1 VSETGTATSESAAP
15 PAETANPP
23 RSRSVRPLR
32 RLWPFLIRYPGA
44 LLGALAALTASSAA
58 TLAIPPAIRRV
69 IALGFSAAKAGF
81 VDRYFL
87 ALMGVA
93 AVLAVATAGRYYAV
107 TWLGERVVADL
118 RRAVY
123 RRVLSLSPAFF
134 ETTRTAEVLSRLT
147 TDTTLIQALVGATA
161 SVALRNLFLLVGGL
175 TMLVLTSPRLT
186 GFVLLLMVLVVLPIV
201 GFGRVVRRLSR
212 ETQDRIADI
221 GAVAGE
227 SLDGIRVVQ
236 AYTQEASERARFA
249 AIVERSFAASIN
261 RTRARTLLTFVVIFF
276 IFAGVVGILWIGAN
290 HVLAGD
296 MTGGVLGQFVLYAVI
311 TASSA
316 GQLSEVWGEVQRAA
330 GATERLLELLDAR
343 PDVAAPASP
352 VALPRPARGALS
364 FEGVGF
370 HYPARPDR
378 SALDG
383 FSLDIAPGE
392 TVALVGPSGAGKTTV
407 FQLLLRFYNLRAGR
421 ILFDGVDIAQADPQ
435 ELRARIG
442 IVPQETV
449 IFSTDAMENIRFG
462 RSEATDDQVRE
473 AARLA
478 HAEEFLAR
486 LPNGYRTYLGE
497 KGVRLSGG
505 QRQRIAI
512 ARAVLKNPPVL
523 LLDEATSA
531 LDAESERL
539 VQEAL
544 AQASRGRTTLV
555 IAHRL
560 ATVLRAD
567 RIVVMENGRIVAT
580 GRHDELVRQ
589 GGLYARL
596 AALQLAGADG
606 AAPRAVP
613 ERAAAP

>member
-1 VSETGTATSESAAP
+1 
-15 PAETANPP
+15 
-23 RSRSVRPLR
+23 LR
-32 RLWPFLIRYPGA
+32 RLWPFLARYPGA
-44 LLGALAALTASSAA
+44 LIGALAALTASSAA

-69 IALGFSAAKAGF
+69 IDLGFSAANAGF

-93 AVLAVATAGRYYAV
+93 AVLAAATAGRYYAV

-123 RRVLSLSPAFF
+123 RQVLSLSPAFF
-134 ETTRTAEVLSRLT
+134 EATRTAEVLSRLT

-175 TMLVLTSPRLT
+175 TMLILTSPRLT
-186 GFVLLLMVLVVLPIV
+186 GFVLLLMVVVVLPIV

-212 ETQDRIADI
+212 ESQDRIADI

-236 AYTQEASERARFA
+236 AYTQEGSERARFA
-249 AIVERSFAASIN
+249 AIVERSFAASIS

-290 HVLAGD
+290 HVLQGD
-296 MTGGVLGQFVLYAVI
+296 MSGGALGQFVLYAVI

-316 GQLSEVWGEVQRAA
+316 GQLSEVWGDVQRAA

-343 PDVAAPASP
+343 SEVAAPESP
-352 VALPRPARGALS
+352 VALPRPSRGALR
-364 FEGVGF
+364 FEDVGF
-370 HYPARPDR
+370 RYPARPDR

-383 FSLDIAPGE
+383 FTLDIQPGE

-407 FQLLLRFYNLRAGR
+407 FQLLLRFYDVPAGR
-421 ILFDGVDIAQADPQ
+421 ILFDGIDIAETDPRD
-435 ELRARIG
+435 LRTRIG

-478 HAEEFLAR
+478 HADEFLAR
-486 LPNGYRTYLGE
+486 LPNGYRTHLGE

-567 RIVVMENGRIVAT
+567 RIVVMDHGRIVAT

-596 AALQLAGADG
+596 AALQLAATDG
-606 AAPRAVP
+606 VAPSGVAERAV
-613 ERAAAP
+613 AP